1 MIAEDFHQ
9 RIEMFSSSK
18 AKFDVVEIVLKTL
31 NIDYTIV
38 PSKTHTS
45 RLKRLMFEQPLA
57 TIHDILTSLDIG
69 SKGYAKQLKKDF
81 EARRYWRKQFQKFQ
95 EFNKKS

>member
-1 MIAEDFHQ
+1 MIAEDFTHK
-9 RIEMFSSSK
+9 IEMFSSSK
-18 AKFDVVEIVLKTL
+18 AKLEVVEILLKKL
-31 NIDYTIV
+31 NIEYRIV

-45 RLKRLMFEQPLA
+45 RLKRLMFEQPL
-57 TIHDILTSLDIG
+57 TIIHDILTSLDNG
-69 SKGYAKQLKKDF
+69 SKGSAEPFKKDF